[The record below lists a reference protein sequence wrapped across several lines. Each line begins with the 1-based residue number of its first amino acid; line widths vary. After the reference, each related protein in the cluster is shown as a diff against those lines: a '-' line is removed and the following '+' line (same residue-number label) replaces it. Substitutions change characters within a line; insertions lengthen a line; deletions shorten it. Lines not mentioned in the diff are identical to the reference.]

1 MVMAPN
7 FNRLYEHAA
16 CGLIS
21 FETDGTI
28 IQVNQTLL
36 RWLGFC
42 MDDIQH
48 TKFQDLLIKGGKLYF
63 NLFVL
68 PSLQMQT
75 EVREVSIEVQTA
87 AHGSFSAL
95 FSAVA
100 FDHDDPAKRIIDATI
115 FKIADRK
122 KYEAELLKEK
132 DQFKEDNRAKTRVL
146 AEVAFNQAHLIR
158 APLANIMGLICLLD
172 EDDTTNEETRH
183 TLTLLKDSASNL
195 DRVVTDIVGLIK

>member
-1 MVMAPN
+1 MVIAPN

-21 FETDGTI
+21 FERDGTI
-28 IQVNQTLL
+28 LHVNQTLL
-36 RWLGFC
+36 RWLGFTI
-42 MDDIQH
+42 DELQN

-63 NLFVL
+63 SLFVL
-68 PSLQMQT
+68 PSLQMQP
-75 EVREVSIEVQTA
+75 EIKEVSIEIQTA
-87 AHGSFSAL
+87 SQGSFSAL

-100 FDHDDPAKRIIDATI
+100 FDQSVPAQRIIDATI

-132 DQFKEDNRAKTRVL
+132 EQVKEENLVKTQVL

-158 APLANIMGLICLLD
+158 APLANIMGLIGLLD
-172 EDDTTNEETRH
+172 EDKETTDDTRH
-183 TLTLLKDSASNL
+183 TLILLKDSALNL
-195 DRVVTDIVGLIK
+195 DRVVKDIVGLIK